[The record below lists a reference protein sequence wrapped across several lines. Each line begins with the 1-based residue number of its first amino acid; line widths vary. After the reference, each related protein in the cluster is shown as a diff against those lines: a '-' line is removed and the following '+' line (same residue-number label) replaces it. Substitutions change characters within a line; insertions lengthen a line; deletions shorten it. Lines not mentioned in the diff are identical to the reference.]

1 MQDTTKSEKVIIN
14 FRFKNPQIILKLTL
28 LFLIGSCVQKNNSNV
43 QTIENDTIV
52 DMKMS
57 VEEYEKIKQVIKE
70 DVVNW
75 CNKPKIISD
84 EIIWKM
90 MVVKDTAIP
99 IIIETDTGN
108 FQIDVVEEVKRR
120 LIGGFAGSY
129 PHVESWSFDIS
140 ESELI
145 EIIEKIK
152 IENNLQVPNSKLTLG
167 RSSYWY
173 FIDFYDKSKNE
184 IISIWTRE
192 NSPEST
198 TLALFSYRPYQN
210 IVQDDEVERKLINRD
225 FWKVE
230 NDDRIKNFEKMIIE
244 KIKLKQ
250 K

>member
-1 MQDTTKSEKVIIN
+1 M
-14 FRFKNPQIILKLTL
+14 
-28 LFLIGSCVQKNNSNV
+28 GSCVQKNNSNGKA
-43 QTIENDTIV
+43 INNDAAFDTE
-52 DMKMS
+52 MS
-57 VEEYEKIKQVIKE
+57 VEEYEKIKKVIKE

-90 MVVKDTAIP
+90 MVVKDTIVP
-99 IIIETDTGN
+99 IIIATDTGN
-108 FQIDVVEEVKRR
+108 FQIDVVAEFKRR

-129 PHVESWSFDIS
+129 PHVETWSFNIS

-152 IENNLQVPNSKLTLG
+152 TENNLQVPNSKLTLG

-184 IISIWTRE
+184 IISIWTRQGD
-192 NSPEST
+192 SPEST
-198 TLALFSYRPYQN
+198 TLALFSYRTHQN
-210 IVQDDEVERKLINRD
+210 TVKDDEVERKLINRD

-230 NDDRIKNFEKMIIE
+230 NDNRIKDFEKMIVE
-244 KIKLKQ
+244 KIKLKL

>member
-1 MQDTTKSEKVIIN
+1 MQDFTKSEKGMVN
-14 FRFKNPQIILKLTL
+14 GRFKTLQIILKLII
-28 LFLIGSCVQKNNSNV
+28 LFVIEGSCVQKNSSNV
-43 QTIENDTIV
+43 QTTENDTIV
-52 DMKMS
+52 DMQMS

-75 CNKPKIISD
+75 CNKPQTRSK

-90 MVVKDTAIP
+90 MLVKDTVIP

-129 PHVESWSFDIS
+129 PHVETWSFDIS
-140 ESELI
+140 ESKLI

-198 TLALFSYRPYQN
+198 TLALFSYRPYQS

-225 FWKVE
+225 F
-230 NDDRIKNFEKMIIE
+230 
-244 KIKLKQ
+244 
-250 K
+250 